1 MFIMQPQKSENIQ
14 RAVTRNY
21 LKTYV
26 YNHVSELRKMFMV
39 FLLTSDDV

>member
-21 LKTYV
+21 VKTYV
-26 YNHVSELRKMFMV
+26 NVSELRKMFMV